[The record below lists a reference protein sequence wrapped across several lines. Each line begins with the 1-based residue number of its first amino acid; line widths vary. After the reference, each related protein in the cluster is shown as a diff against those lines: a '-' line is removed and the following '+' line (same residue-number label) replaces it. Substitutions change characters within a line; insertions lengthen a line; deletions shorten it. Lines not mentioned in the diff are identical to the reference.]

1 MMSALECYMKAALYL
16 KDARASDN
24 DVARALLLETAKM
37 WRNLAERAKSAEA
50 AGGALS
56 RDDIPPDLDVGD
68 PPVLLPGRS

>member
-24 DVARALLLETAKM
+24 DVARALLLETAKT

-56 RDDIPPDLDVGD
+56 RDDISPDLDIGD